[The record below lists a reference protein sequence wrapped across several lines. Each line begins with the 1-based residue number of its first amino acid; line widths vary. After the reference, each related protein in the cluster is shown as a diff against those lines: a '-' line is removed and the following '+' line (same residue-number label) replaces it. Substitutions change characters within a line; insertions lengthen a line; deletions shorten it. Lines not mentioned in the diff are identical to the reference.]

1 MQLRN
6 IGEKIRRFV
15 FKKFVKTC
23 RELDNR
29 SERKAGD
36 VFHRAMLTVMLVRCM
51 KKYGYFGPDAN
62 DEIMTDDECYIGF
75 VLNHFLEV
83 NQFNAHEVAQV
94 CIFLGLIGVL
104 MIFISSTTT
113 VCNKFNS

>member
-1 MQLRN
+1 
-6 IGEKIRRFV
+6 
-15 FKKFVKTC
+15 
-23 RELDNR
+23 
-29 SERKAGD
+29 
-36 VFHRAMLTVMLVRCM
+36 M

-94 CIFLGLIGVL
+94 CIFLGLIGVHITDFL
-104 MIFISSTTT
+104 FLLQLQFAIISIA
-113 VCNKFNS
+113 NP

>member
-1 MQLRN
+1 M
-6 IGEKIRRFV
+6 
-15 FKKFVKTC
+15 KTC

-51 KKYGYFGPDAN
+51 KKYGYFGPDAD

-94 CIFLGLIGVL
+94 CIILGLIGVL
-104 MIFISSTTT
+104 IIFISSHLKHFWAKLLLLESFESAT
-113 VCNKFNS
+113 K

>member
-1 MQLRN
+1 
-6 IGEKIRRFV
+6 
-15 FKKFVKTC
+15 
-23 RELDNR
+23 
-29 SERKAGD
+29 
-36 VFHRAMLTVMLVRCM
+36 MLTVMLVRCM

-94 CIFLGLIGVL
+94 CIFQLVFQSLILMRNYVL
-104 MIFISSTTT
+104 Q
-113 VCNKFNS
+113 

>member
-1 MQLRN
+1 M
-6 IGEKIRRFV
+6 
-15 FKKFVKTC
+15 KTC

-94 CIFLGLIGVL
+94 CILGGVKSACKTPALRKASSFLQIRRGNFQHGL
-104 MIFISSTTT
+104 FRP
-113 VCNKFNS
+113 

>member
-23 RELDNR
+23 HELDNR

-104 MIFISSTTT
+104 MIFIYITTT
-113 VCNKFNS
+113 VCNK

>member
-1 MQLRN
+1 M
-6 IGEKIRRFV
+6 
-15 FKKFVKTC
+15 KTC
-23 RELDNR
+23 HELDNR

-51 KKYGYFGPDAN
+51 KKYGYFGPDAD

-94 CIFLGLIGVL
+94 CIFLDLIGVL
-104 MIFISSTTT
+104 MIFISKGWSP
-113 VCNKFNS
+113 KFATGLNVIIGIDQKIYE

>member
-1 MQLRN
+1 M
-6 IGEKIRRFV
+6 
-15 FKKFVKTC
+15 KTC
-23 RELDNR
+23 HDPDNR

-94 CIFLGLIGVL
+94 F
-104 MIFISSTTT
+104 S
-113 VCNKFNS
+113 